1 MCGGI
6 KPVNGIPTPPLDNW
20 ISNGNTYIN
29 KRLSEEFEDT
39 KGVISICKWKDRQD
53 NGQESGQA
61 RQRSRVRT
69 GKTKV
74 KSQDRQDKGQE
85 SGQTRQ
91 TSRVRTGKTKVKSQD
106 RQEKGPGKKY
116 KRTNNNLQNIHIK
129 LKID

>member
-1 MCGGI
+1 MGFQ
-6 KPVNGIPTPPLDNW
+6 PPLLTT
-20 ISNGNTYIN
+20 GFPTYIN

-74 KSQDRQDKGQE
+74 KSQDRQDKRQE
-85 SGQTRQ
+85 SGQARQ
-91 TSRVRTGKTKVKSQD
+91 RSKVRTGKKKVQGKSTKGQTTI
-106 RQEKGPGKKY
+106 Y
-116 KRTNNNLQNIHIK
+116 KTYT
-129 LKID
+129 

>member
-1 MCGGI
+1 LTTGF
-6 KPVNGIPTPPLDNW
+6 P
-20 ISNGNTYIN
+20 N

>member
-1 MCGGI
+1 MTTGF
-6 KPVNGIPTPPLDNW
+6 P
-20 ISNGNTYIN
+20 N

-39 KGVISICKWKDRQD
+39 KGVISICKWKDRQDNGQESEQARQRSRVRTGKTMVKSQDRQD

-85 SGQTRQ
+85 SGQARKR
-91 TSRVRTGKTKVKSQD
+91 SREKVQKDKQRSTKHTLKTKD
-106 RQEKGPGKKY
+106 RLT
-116 KRTNNNLQNIHIK
+116 RTH
-129 LKID
+129 